1 MVKAV
6 TSPHYIIN
14 PKQTDLQRPQPPYC
28 HWQVFQLVISQQ
40 ATSPTSGTLRGKLD
54 SDGLVPAVV
63 LLLGPHPSS
72 HQSHRPG
79 GRQGE
84 LK

>member
-6 TSPHYIIN
+6 TSSHYIIN
-14 PKQTDLQRPQPPYC
+14 PKQTELQQPQPPYH
-28 HWQVFQLVISQQ
+28 HWQVLQLVISQQ
-40 ATSPTSGTLRGKLD
+40 ATSPTSGTLRGKSD
-54 SDGLVPAVV
+54 SDGLVPEVA